1 MYYKAL
7 NINGVEYR
15 FAVNITGSGAPTT
28 ETEGVVGMFYIDED
42 TDDVYKCIGENEWKK
57 ISVASDG
64 MPSAEDMSA
73 LEDTHV
79 QPRIEFVAY
88 DPLNGTMMR
97 VPMSKVDKTMQ
108 SSLNGVVSASAVVD
122 ENGKSATLPPLEV
135 DTTLL
140 TEQDIPSIVER
151 VVETLPVA
159 EEASF

>member
-7 NINGVEYR
+7 NINGVEYKI
-15 FAVNITGSGAPTT
+15 AVNITGHGAPTAA
-28 ETEGVVGMFYIDED
+28 TEGVAGMFYIDED
-42 TDDVYKCIGENEWKK
+42 TDDVYKCIGENEWE
-57 ISVASDG
+57 IFSVASDG
-64 MPSAEDMSA
+64 MPSAEDISA

-108 SSLNGVVSASAVVD
+108 LSLDGYMSASAVVD
-122 ENGKSATLPPLEV
+122 ENGKSATLPPLEE

-151 VVETLPVA
+151 VVEALPAA

>member
-7 NINGVEYR
+7 NINGVEYKI
-15 FAVNITGSGAPTT
+15 AVNITGYGAPTAQT
-28 ETEGVVGMFYIDED
+28 DGVAGMLYIDEEAD
-42 TDDVYKCIGENEWKK
+42 KVYICLGNGEWKEF
-57 ISVASDG
+57 SVTSG
-64 MPSAEDMSA
+64 MPNAEDMST

-88 DPLNGTMMR
+88 DPLSGTMMR

-108 SSLNGVVSASAVVD
+108 LSLDGNMSASAVVD
-122 ENGKSATLPPLEV
+122 ENGKSATLPPLEE

-151 VVETLPVA
+151 VVEALPVA
-159 EEASF
+159 EGASF